1 MKLILHLGTY
11 SNCNWLG
18 EKVDVVQ
25 NQVKRQLLKRK
36 DLDLRVKICLLNIFL
51 LGKTK
56 KHQKRVFWSYKV
68 YIGTLK
74 SLWFNGL
81 VLNVCS
87 IILSLPISAVAINYE
102 TLNFIFDSITTH
114 FMIMV
119 TKIVFFIRF
128 GHKMSQLLN
137 IQMLILLQ
145 TSSCEQI
152 SLQQI
157 EKILN

>member
-1 MKLILHLGTY
+1 MWY
-11 SNCNWLG
+11 
-18 EKVDVVQ
+18 
-25 NQVKRQLLKRK
+25 
-36 DLDLRVKICLLNIFL
+36 
-51 LGKTK
+51 
-56 KHQKRVFWSYKV
+56 
-68 YIGTLK
+68 
-74 SLWFNGL
+74 NGL
-81 VLNVCS
+81 VLDVCS
-87 IILSLPISAVAINYE
+87 IILSLPISALAINYE

>member
-1 MKLILHLGTY
+1 MF
-11 SNCNWLG
+11 
-18 EKVDVVQ
+18 VQ
-25 NQVKRQLLKRK
+25 L
-36 DLDLRVKICLLNIFL
+36 
-51 LGKTK
+51 
-56 KHQKRVFWSYKV
+56 S
-68 YIGTLK
+68 
-74 SLWFNGL
+74 SP
-81 VLNVCS
+81 
-87 IILSLPISAVAINYE
+87 SLPISAVAINYE